1 MLTYADVCGRIP
13 AYDWGGSETDLC
25 FTASDAPR
33 APTCAKRRNTAKHC
47 VRVIVE
53 RCVYAIQPD
62 QQLQEVPTFL
72 AFLVQKCKN

>member
-13 AYDWGGSETDLC
+13 AYDWGGSETELC

-33 APTCAKRRNTAKHC
+33 AATCAKRRNTAKHC

-72 AFLVQKCKN
+72 AFLVQQCKN